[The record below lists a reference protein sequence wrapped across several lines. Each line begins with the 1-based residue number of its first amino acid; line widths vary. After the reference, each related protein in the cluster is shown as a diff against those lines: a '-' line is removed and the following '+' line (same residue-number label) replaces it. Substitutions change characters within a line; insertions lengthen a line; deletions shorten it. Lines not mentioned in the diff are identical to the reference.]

1 MDRAHPTPWKGP
13 LCQSSNTFP
22 LLPPPQAEHS
32 PDLAASRGRELRPQS
47 KLQLPKVPRS
57 QVPGKGRDRGCYGAQ
72 MGKGRWGQ
80 RAMMERARGRT
91 VLEGER
97 IPRGSAGMCRGRA
110 ADGPAQP
117 RVDGTRQLR
126 DLALSSAQLLVPSGC
141 SHSMLVP
148 RSLTPVLSAGAS
160 EGSRA
165 QSNSK
170 EQPAQSSPGAS
181 FPGEIPNL
189 SEP

>member
-1 MDRAHPTPWKGP
+1 MLWGTD
-13 LCQSSNTFP
+13 
-22 LLPPPQAEHS
+22 
-32 PDLAASRGRELRPQS
+32 
-47 KLQLPKVPRS
+47 
-57 QVPGKGRDRGCYGAQ
+57 GKGKVGAESNDGESSRQDSVRG
-72 MGKGRWGQ
+72 
-80 RAMMERARGRT
+80 
-91 VLEGER
+91 EGER

-117 RVDGTRQLR
+117 HVDGTRQLR
-126 DLALSSAQLLVPSGC
+126 DLALSLAQLLVPSGC